1 MKLTL
6 TSLSNSLI
14 SVSAYGIIF
23 KVNIEKFDK
32 KFIDFASKW
41 FSPLARVALFIIF
54 AYFGALKLF
63 DLSPAQDLALELVDK
78 TVGLQYFDQLFF
90 VLAIFEI
97 IIGILFLI
105 PRFTRIAILLLFI
118 HMIIV
123 CSPLLITPASVWLKP
138 FVPNLEGQ
146 YIIKNLALLILALGL
161 VSKTKPLKP

>member
-1 MKLTL
+1 M
-6 TSLSNSLI
+6 
-14 SVSAYGIIF
+14 
-23 KVNIEKFDK
+23 NIKKFDK
-32 KFIDFASKW
+32 AFIAFANRW
-41 FSPLARVALFIIF
+41 FDPFARIALFIIF

-90 VLAIFEI
+90 ILALFEV

-105 PRFTRIAILLLFI
+105 PRFTRVVIVLMFI

-123 CSPLLITPASVWLKP
+123 CSPLLITPDSVWLKP

-146 YIIKNLALLILALGL
+146 YIIKNVALLILALGL
-161 VSKTKPLKP
+161 VSKTKPINSR